1 MPLLG
6 RGDPPAWGDGSGTL
20 HDARSGST
28 PRTFGVRR
36 PDRRGSR
43 LSWLALAAALGSLVV
58 ADVVRR
64 SGGPAIDPAPLLV
77 ACCVVAALSGG
88 WQAATALGAL
98 GAAGLVVV
106 PALDGA
112 IPGADPIRLAV
123 YAVSAAAS
131 AWLVIAGRRSIE
143 RAFEAR
149 LTRSAEEAD
158 RLRDEIREGEK
169 LASLGRLTG
178 SVVHDFNNLLTAIA
192 GHAEMLIADGQL
204 IGPARGDAQEIA
216 RTADRATALTQQLLA
231 FLRRGSGEPRVIDLN
246 GTVGAMEGL
255 LRRLIGS
262 PVELAIVEAPAP
274 VLVRADPARLQMALL
289 NLALNARDAMP
300 AGGTLGITT
309 APVDLA
315 GPDPV
320 AHPGLAPGRYALVTV
335 SDTGVGMNAE
345 TRAHLFEPFFTTK
358 PPGQGTGLGLSA
370 TASIVEEA
378 GGTIRV
384 ESLPGRGSRF
394 SVYLPEVA
402 GSTAP
407 VEADAP
413 ERAVSIGREA
423 VLLVEDDVAVRTV
436 MTRALTAFGYRVRS
450 TGDGTAAL
458 RLLQAAESPVDV
470 LVADVGLPGISGTE
484 LAVRAMEDRPDLP
497 VVLVSG
503 QLSMAR
509 TPASELPAGAP
520 LLIKP
525 FTPEVLAGAVREA
538 LDAPAR
544 SGARPSPGR
553 LAEVGSSFSG

>member
-1 MPLLG
+1 
-6 RGDPPAWGDGSGTL
+6 
-20 HDARSGST
+20 
-28 PRTFGVRR
+28 
-36 PDRRGSR
+36 
-43 LSWLALAAALGSLVV
+43 
-58 ADVVRR
+58 VRR

-77 ACCVVAALSGG
+77 ACCVVAAFSGG
-88 WQAATALGAL
+88 WQAATALGAF

-106 PALDGA
+106 PALDGV
-112 IPGADPIRLAV
+112 IPAADPIRLAV
-123 YAVSAAAS
+123 YSVSAAGS
-131 AWLVIAGRRSIE
+131 AWIAITARRSIE

-149 LTRSAEEAD
+149 LTSSAAEVD
-158 RLRDEIREGEK
+158 RLRDEVREGEK

-246 GTVGAMEGL
+246 DTVSGMEGL

-262 PVELAIVEAPAP
+262 PVELEIVEAPAP
-274 VLVRADPARLQMALL
+274 LLVRADPARFQMALL

-309 APVDLA
+309 ARVDLA

-335 SDTGVGMNAE
+335 SDTGFGMNAE

-358 PPGQGTGLGLSA
+358 PAGQGTGLGLSA
-370 TASIVEEA
+370 TASIVEDA

-384 ESLPGRGSRF
+384 ESIEGRGSRF
-394 SVYLPEVA
+394 SVYLPGVA
-402 GSTAP
+402 GNPAP
-407 VEADAP
+407 VEADTGDRPA
-413 ERAVSIGREA
+413 SIGREA

-436 MTRALTAFGYRVRS
+436 MTRALTAYGYRVRS
-450 TGDGTAAL
+450 TGDGAAAL
-458 RLLQAAESPVDV
+458 RLLRAAGTSMDV
-470 LVADVGLPGISGTE
+470 LVADIGLPGISGTE
-484 LAVRAMEDRPDLP
+484 LAARAVERRPDLP
-497 VVLVSG
+497 IVLVTG
-503 QLSMAR
+503 QLAMAD
-509 TPASELPAGAP
+509 TPPSELPAGTP

-525 FTPEVLAGAVREA
+525 FTPDVLAGAVREV

-544 SGARPSPGR
+544 SSVRPSPER
-553 LAEVGSSFSG
+553 PLEVGSSPST